1 MQIDD
6 QIQAL
11 TARLNQLETEI
22 AVLKSRSDNH
32 ETQMEKIEASIT
44 ALHAIRDD
52 ISQLRTDIA
61 VQNTTQKTTI
71 KTLVWVSG
79 AIFTALG
86 TVITNWT
93 TIKGLIQ

>member
-22 AVLKSRSDNH
+22 AVLKSRTDNH
-32 ETQMEKIEASIT
+32 ATQMEKIEASIA
-44 ALHAIRDD
+44 ALHSIRDD

-61 VQNTTQKTTI
+61 VSNTTQKTTI
-71 KTLVWVSG
+71 NTLVWVSG

-86 TVITNWT
+86 TVITNWPA
-93 TIKGLIQ
+93 IKGLIQ